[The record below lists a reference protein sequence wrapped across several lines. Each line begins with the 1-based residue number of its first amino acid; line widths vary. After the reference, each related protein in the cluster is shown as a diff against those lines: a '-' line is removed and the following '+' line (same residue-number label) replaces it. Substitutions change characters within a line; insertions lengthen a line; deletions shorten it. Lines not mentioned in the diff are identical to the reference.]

1 MSHHDPA
8 VVRTRLAQ
16 IGQEHLLAFYR
27 SLTAEQQQS
36 LLAQIEAIDL
46 ASVPGWVKTY
56 VTSKPA
62 PTIPTDLS
70 RIAPAP
76 YYPFDTAGPRGY
88 DASRFRQAGEELLR
102 AGKVAAFV
110 VAGGQGSRLGF
121 EGPKGCYPA
130 TPITRKTLFHV
141 FAEQLLA
148 ATRRYGRPIPW
159 AVMTSPLNH
168 AATVAYFEQHRFF
181 GLGEENVM
189 FFPQGVM
196 PSFDLSSGKI
206 LLASPHE
213 IATNPDGHGGAV
225 SALHKSGTLGKLAS
239 RGIEHLS
246 YFQVD
251 NPHVKIID
259 PLFLGLHAAAP
270 DSSGEM
276 SSKMIPK
283 ASWDEKVGVFCT
295 IDGKLD
301 VIEYSD
307 MPAELARATKA
318 DGSLRF
324 AAGSIAIHMISIAF
338 LRRLAT
344 DQSVSL
350 PFHRAE
356 KKIPHVDLAT
366 GKAVS
371 PTGNNGVKLERFIF
385 DALSRAGKS
394 IVLETERVE
403 EFAPIKNATG
413 TDSVESSQRLQT
425 LRAARWLVRC
435 GTKVPTRPDGQP
447 DCVIE
452 LSPLSGCSPDDLAC
466 TRMPKEIEPGA
477 QLIL

>member
-8 VVRTRLAQ
+8 VVRSRLAQ
-16 IGQEHLLAFYR
+16 VGQEHLLAFYDR
-27 SLTAEQQQS
+27 LSAEQRRA
-36 LLAQIEAIDL
+36 LLAQIAAIDL
-46 ASVPGWVKTY
+46 DALPGWVKAY
-56 VTSKPA
+56 VTNKPA

-76 YYPFDTAGPRGY
+76 YYPFDASGPRGY
-88 DASRFRQAGEELLR
+88 DAAKFRKAGEELLR

-130 TPITRKTLFHV
+130 TPITRKALFQV
-141 FAEQLLA
+141 FAEQILA

-159 AVMTSPLNH
+159 AIMTSPLNH

-181 GLGEENVM
+181 GLGGENVM

-196 PSFDLSSGKI
+196 PSFDLATGKI
-206 LLASPHE
+206 LLAGPHE

-225 SALHKSGTLGKLAS
+225 SALHASGTLETLAS

-251 NPHVKIID
+251 NPHVKVID

-307 MPAELARATKA
+307 MPAELARATNA

-324 AAGSIAIHMISIAF
+324 AAGSIAIHVISIAF

-344 DQSVSL
+344 DPTVSL

-356 KKIPHVDLAT
+356 KKIPHVDPAT
-366 GKAVS
+366 GQAVS
-371 PTGNNGVKLERFIF
+371 PSGNNGVKLERFIF
-385 DALSRAGKS
+385 DALSRAARS

-425 LRAARWLVRC
+425 LRAARWLARC

-452 LSPLSGCSPDDLAC
+452 LSPLSGGSPDDLAC
-466 TRMPKEIEPGA
+466 TRMPREIEPGA